1 MTEHQINLTLLQCY
15 GHTLSKMQ
23 DETLKMTVTR
33 ANPLNHC
40 KPGIQCFHYAEVPG
54 RYRLPLRIDVTAKID
69 APSFYLMLGEG
80 HANFGIHFD
89 NRRLDDICEPQNK
102 INHFNSRIPMN
113 EYVDITLI
121 YDLKE
126 MQIKINGEERYYS
139 KREKYMKSPLFQGM
153 NEKGFPFRISC
164 VKRTNL
170 EIRSI
175 RITEY
180 DETAGIIHIHDPKDD
195 EFVPPTEKPT
205 FTNCLSGLPDDLRA
219 AVNDIDDWLQKL
231 RPMKFKR
238 QVDKNGVK
246 ITYVA
251 SEQGFSYAIH
261 ISGDVLYHTLQW
273 YILTQGKPE
282 TWGRKADRMED
293 TLHYLAQTDSDF
305 AQRMFH
311 NLYECV
317 GGYGSGCLAKT
328 PYTLVDETVI
338 SCHGKMFFNMNLA
351 EFNDVKRFIGAVNE
365 MTNKEESRY
374 D

>member
-1 MTEHQINLTLLQCY
+1 MTEHNIDLNLLKFR
-15 GHTLSKMQ
+15 GHTLSEMR
-23 DETLKMTVTR
+23 DGALSMTVTR

-40 KPGIQCFHYAEVPG
+40 KPGIRCVHYTEVPG
-54 RYRLPLRIDVTAKID
+54 RYRLPLRIDITAKID
-69 APSFYLMLGEG
+69 VPSFYIMLGEG

-113 EYVDITLI
+113 EFADITLI

-126 MQIKINGEERYYS
+126 MQIIIDGEERYYS
-139 KREKYMKSPLFQGM
+139 KREKYMKSPVFKGM
-153 NEKGFPFRISC
+153 NEEGFPLRISC

-180 DETAGIIHIHDPKDD
+180 DDTAGINHIHDPKDD
-195 EFVPPTEKPT
+195 KFVPPTEKPT
-205 FTNCLSGLPDDLRA
+205 FESCLSGLPDDLRTA
-219 AVNDIDDWLQKL
+219 IIDIDGWLRTL

-238 QVDKNGVK
+238 QISKYGDK
-246 ITYVA
+246 ITYTA

-261 ISGDVLYHTLQW
+261 ISGNVLYHTLQW

-293 TLHYLAQTDSDF
+293 TLNYLAQTEPAF
-305 AQRMFH
+305 ARRMWG

-317 GGYGSGCLAKT
+317 GGYGPGCMAKT
-328 PYTLVDETVI
+328 PYTFASEKITA
-338 SCHGKMFFNMNLA
+338 CHGKMYFNMNLS
-351 EFNDVKRFIGAVNE
+351 EFEDVKHFIGAVNE
-365 MTNKEESRY
+365 ITSMGGFPK
-374 D
+374 